1 MHVPV
6 TGPSEGV
13 ITGVPQADVTVA
25 LPSAALMSVADGL
38 HPGSVTSEY
47 VPVNVGGLGAVAHVT
62 ILDVVAVLPQ
72 ASIAVNVLV

>member
-6 TGPSEGV
+6 KGPSEGV
-13 ITGVPQADVTVA
+13 IIGVPQADVTVA

-38 HPGSVTSEY
+38 HPGIITSEY

-62 ILDVVAVLPQ
+62 VLDVVAVLPQ
-72 ASIAVNVLV
+72 ASMAVNVLV

>member
-1 MHVPV
+1 
-6 TGPSEGV
+6 
-13 ITGVPQADVTVA
+13 
-25 LPSAALMSVADGL
+25 MSVADGL
-38 HPGSVTSEY
+38 HPGIITSEY